1 MTVAGCL
8 CGRWEGFGNRRFRWM
23 SPVVA
28 CASVRL
34 ALKVKTA
41 REKGVE
47 HKNVT
52 NIYIFRGEERGR
64 AAVCLEQV
72 WNHLE
77 YYTSLG
83 ISVCNNTL
91 HFISP
96 KAFLSGRIPSELH
109 CLFCPRVDICH
120 MSKAAPFPEY
130 FTQLSG
136 KQLRLK
142 EDLWQDRMIAYL
154 ARVTNVCLISG
165 NFASLYN

>member
-1 MTVAGCL
+1 MWRWRGVCAGDE
-8 CGRWEGFGNRRFRWM
+8 RQAAAAGFGNRRFRWM

-52 NIYIFRGEERGR
+52 YIYFQRRGEERGR
-64 AAVCLEQV
+64 AAACLEQV

-142 EDLWQDRMIAYL
+142 EKKTCDGTEWSRIRL
-154 ARVTNVCLISG
+154 V
-165 NFASLYN
+165 